1 MTPGVVHNFRQQI
14 FKDVIFQILE
24 TTIFESRTIFIDTDD
39 KCAVLLHHTYR
50 PDATFEWTLLSRKHA
65 TRVRIQHRTVCHFI
79 LRVRFKVQKK
89 ACRIIRA
96 FLQWYAHFL
105 KQENLFIL
113 QCGSFPRGTSVK
125 IAAKLA
131 LGTLGRTENA
141 GQHKVTVAR
150 NL

>member
-1 MTPGVVHNFRQQI
+1 MTFCVLQDFRQQI
-14 FKDVIFQILE
+14 FKNVIFQILE
-24 TTIFESRTIFIDTDD
+24 TTIFESRTFFINADNKRT
-39 KCAVLLHHTYR
+39 VFLHHAHR
-50 PDATFEWTLLSRKHA
+50 PDATFKRTLFSRQHA
-65 TRVRIQHRTVCHFI
+65 TRARIQHRTVCHFI
-79 LRVRFKVQKK
+79 RRVGFKVQKK
-89 ACRIIRA
+89 ACRTIRT
-96 FLQWYAHFL
+96 FLQWNAHFL